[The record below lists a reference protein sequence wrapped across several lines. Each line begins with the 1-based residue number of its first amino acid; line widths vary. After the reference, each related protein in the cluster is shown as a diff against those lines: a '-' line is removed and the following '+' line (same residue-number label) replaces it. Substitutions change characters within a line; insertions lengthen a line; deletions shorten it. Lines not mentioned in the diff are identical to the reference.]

1 MMWRG
6 LARLRWAL
14 ALTILVALTL
24 GTGAA
29 SAAVSPALGRWSGN
43 GQGGTVHFVVSRVR
57 GSDVLSDLVE
67 QCANGPDH
75 VVGDIPWSRN
85 KQGPIRR
92 EAAIGANGR
101 IYDLFRSPHI
111 YRFAADYDVHGRL
124 SGRHGTVTVHNSS
137 DGDQSCVIRN
147 AHVSQTGHGTLID
160 GDYRVSGGEPGTAV
174 ELSVF
179 GEGAE
184 VWWDGLFGTPIGG
197 VEDDPALCAEVE
209 DTAFGVGDAFLSQ
222 DGHSFSSDD
231 VALLGAVL
239 FEGHFIGPA
248 HGFGGY
254 VASSYPVCTG
264 TGVLTW
270 SLARLA
276 PPLGPALPLHEAAP
290 PAPPA
295 PLPLPPP
302 TRHRHHEGPSR
313 AACSKAIKLLT
324 DYARVYEKVN
334 QRPMPRKLREGLDR
348 KRAAGTISSN
358 DLPGSLQREFPGE
371 LKGLRLDEIRQR
383 CSAKR

>member
-1 MMWRG
+1 VTWRG
-6 LARLRWAL
+6 FARLRWAL
-14 ALTILVALTL
+14 ALIIFAASTL
-24 GTGAA
+24 GAGVA
-29 SAAVSPALGRWSGN
+29 SAAVSPALGRWSGP

-67 QCANGPDH
+67 QCTNGTDH
-75 VVGDIPWSRN
+75 VVGDIPWSRSQ
-85 KQGPIRR
+85 QGPIRR

-101 IYDLFRSPHI
+101 IYDLFRSPHR
-111 YRFAADYDVHGRL
+111 YRFAFDYDVHGHL
-124 SGRHGTVTVHNSS
+124 SGSHGTLTDNNGS

-147 AHVSQTGHGTLID
+147 ARVSRTGHGTLVD

-184 VWWDGLFGTPIGG
+184 IWWDGLFGTPVGG

-209 DTAFGVGDAFLSQ
+209 ATALGAGDAFLGQ

-231 VALLGAVL
+231 VSVLDAVL
-239 FEGHFIGPA
+239 FEGHFVGPVL
-248 HGFGGY
+248 GFGGY
-254 VASSYPVCTG
+254 VASSYPVCAG
-264 TGVLTW
+264 TGGLTW
-270 SLARLA
+270 RLARLA

-290 PAPPA
+290 
-295 PLPLPPP
+295 LPPP
-302 TRHRHHEGPSR
+302 PPTLHHHHQPPSR

-324 DYARVYEKVN
+324 DYARLYEKVN
-334 QRPMPRKLREGLDR
+334 RRPMPRKLREELDS
-348 KRAAGTISSN
+348 KRAAGTITSN

-383 CSAKR
+383 CSARR

>member
-1 MMWRG
+1 MWRG
-6 LARLRWAL
+6 FARLRWAL
-14 ALTILVALTL
+14 ALMILAAPTLCAGVAR
-24 GTGAA
+24 
-29 SAAVSPALGRWSGN
+29 AAVSPALGRWSGS

-67 QCANGPDH
+67 QCASGADH
-75 VVGDIPWSRN
+75 VIGDIPWSRN
-85 KQGPIRR
+85 KQGPIRD

-101 IYDLFRSPHI
+101 IYSTSAPPQVCL
-111 YRFAADYDVHGRL
+111 ALDYDVHGHL
-124 SGRHGTVTVHNSS
+124 SGSHGTLTAHNSS
-137 DGDQSCVIRN
+137 DGDQRCVIRN
-147 AHVSQTGHGTLID
+147 AHVSQMGHGTLVD
-160 GDYRVSGGEPGTAV
+160 GDYRVSGGDPGTAV

-184 VWWDGLFGTPIGG
+184 VWWTVCRDRRSGLT
-197 VEDDPALCAEVE
+197 DDPGVLREVE
-209 DTAFGVGDAFLSQ
+209 ATAFGVGDAFLGQ

-231 VALLGAVL
+231 VAVLNAVL
-239 FEGHFIGPA
+239 FKGHFIGPA

-270 SLARLA
+270 TLTRLA

-290 PAPPA
+290 LPP
-295 PLPLPPP
+295 PPP
-302 TRHRHHEGPSR
+302 TRHRHQERPSR

-324 DYARVYEKVN
+324 DYARLYEKVN
-334 QRPMPRKLREGLDR
+334 RRPMPRKLREELDR

-371 LKGLRLDEIRQR
+371 LKGLRLDEIRER
-383 CSAKR
+383 CSARR

>member
-1 MMWRG
+1 MWRG
-6 LARLRWAL
+6 FARLRWAFALMIL
-14 ALTILVALTL
+14 AAPTL
-24 GTGAA
+24 GAGVA
-29 SAAVSPALGRWSGN
+29 SAAVSPALGRWSGT

-57 GSDVLSDLVE
+57 GTDVLSDLVE
-67 QCANGPDH
+67 QCSNGSDH
-75 VVGDIPWSRN
+75 VAGDIPWSRN
-85 KQGPIRR
+85 KQGPIRD

-101 IYDLFRSPHI
+101 IDDLFRSPHTD
-111 YRFAADYDVHGRL
+111 RLALDYDVHGRL
-124 SGRHGTVTVHNSS
+124 SGSRGTLTVHDSS
-137 DGDQSCVIRN
+137 DGDQRCVIRN
-147 AHVSQTGHGTLID
+147 AHVSHTGHATLVD

-209 DTAFGVGDAFLSQ
+209 ATALGVGDAFLGQ

-231 VALLGAVL
+231 VAVANAVL
-239 FEGHFIGPA
+239 LEGHFIGPA

-270 SLARLA
+270 TLVRLA

-290 PAPPA
+290 LPSPPPPPPA
-295 PLPLPPP
+295 
-302 TRHRHHEGPSR
+302 RHRHQERPSR
-313 AACSKAIKLLT
+313 ATCSKAIKLLT
-324 DYARVYEKVN
+324 DYARLYEKVN
-334 QRPMPRKLREGLDR
+334 RRPMPRKLREELDR

-371 LKGLRLDEIRQR
+371 LRGLKLDEIRRR
-383 CSAKR
+383 CSARR